1 MFFSVKVGAGI
12 QKDWSRAGD
21 GMVANKNLEQRPG
34 GYLKNGKWLVIVLSS
49 LGLITLIIYSLG

>member
-21 GMVANKNLEQRPG
+21 GMVANKNLE
-34 GYLKNGKWLVIVLSS
+34 
-49 LGLITLIIYSLG
+49 